1 MPETGTA
8 LRVTALSAS
17 AQLGG
22 TERMLLDFANR
33 AFEHDI
39 ALRVVTPLDGPLVRI
54 LKNIGVPTAVVP
66 APPIMLRGSQQ
77 IGHLRSLPPA
87 VLGVWRWQRSLSR
100 HEFVREADVLYS
112 IAFKPH
118 LALALSRRHP
128 VVWHLHEFPPE
139 TTGGWWRRLA
149 QWVPDRMIAN
159 SAAVGRAWSGAE
171 QVPETA
177 KPLEFPDT
185 GDGRGGAVR
194 AVAANITVVPNG
206 INLDRFKPA
215 ERSYWI
221 HDRLRIPHEHRLIGM
236 PAVFARWKGQL
247 EVIRAFDL
255 ITDRYPDVHLVIV
268 GGSIY
273 DTLAEKQYGRE
284 LMLEIDRAATGE
296 WAVVTPG
303 PGSREQGAVPSG
315 LGGLSDAQGAGPDER
330 FAFERGAP
338 GSELHRLHHLPFQ
351 SKVETAYPEF
361 DFAVHYSTRPEPF
374 GRVVVEAM
382 ACGVPV
388 IAANEGG
395 PVEILGTG
403 LGSRREA
410 GWLAE
415 PRNPAALA
423 EVFRNALDLPVEVA
437 RSIGSAG
444 RRRAEDYYS
453 WRRFAGEVAEV
464 LKLVARSQER

>member
-1 MPETGTA
+1 
-8 LRVTALSAS
+8 
-17 AQLGG
+17 
-22 TERMLLDFANR
+22 MLLDFANR

-66 APPIMLRGSQQ
+66 APPMMLRGSQQ
-77 IGHLRSLPPA
+77 VGYLRSLPPA
-87 VLGVWRWQRSLSR
+87 VLGVWRWSRRLSA
-100 HEFVREADVLYS
+100 HEFVREADVAYS

-139 TTGGWWRRLA
+139 TTAWWWRRLA

-159 SAAVGRAWSGAE
+159 SEAVGRAWSAVKR
-171 QVPETA
+171 VPETIGR
-177 KPLEFPDT
+177 PDPAGT
-185 GDGRGGAVR
+185 GGGRGGPVR
-194 AVAANITVVPNG
+194 DHAANITVVPNG
-206 INLDRFKPA
+206 INLDRFRLV

-221 HDRLRIPHEHRLIGM
+221 HDRLRIPHEHRIIGM

-247 EVIRAFDL
+247 EVIRAFEL
-255 ITDRYPDVHLVIV
+255 ITDQYPDVHLVIV

-273 DTLAEKQYGRE
+273 DTLAEKQYGKE

-296 WAVVTPG
+296 WAVVTTG
-303 PGSREQGAVPSG
+303 AGSRELVAGSGEQGQVPSG
-315 LGGLSDAQGAGPDER
+315 LSGLSDGPDASPTEKS
-330 FAFERGAP
+330 ADEGTTP
-338 GSELHRLHHLPFQ
+338 GSLLPQLHHLPFQ
-351 SKVETAYPEF
+351 SKVEIAYPEF

-395 PVEILGTG
+395 PIEILGG
-403 LGSRREA
+403 GIGSRREA

-415 PRNPAALA
+415 PRNPEALA
-423 EVFRNALDLPVEVA
+423 AVFRSALDLPVEVA
-437 RSIGSAG
+437 RSIGEAG

-464 LKLVARSQER
+464 LKLVSRSRAR